1 MKKRQ
6 IALVA
11 IISILMFFG
20 LGTVVQAEIVLGAI
34 SNRTAPT
41 SDAGIPHMDGVLYAW
56 DWINSNGGLNG
67 EKVKVIE
74 IECGYDQP
82 RTVAA
87 FKRLVGSY
95 KVPLVHGFGTPDS
108 LAVVPFSTRSKVIYM
123 PLSYLMEWNPEYAP
137 YYFVTNSS
145 YSFAGRSAVQFVKKE
160 GGKLA
165 LIYNPGGFGENP
177 IKDIKDEARKIGVPI
192 VAEEN
197 IGYVPTDAVQQV
209 LKFKETGATHIW
221 MGNTDSAMIVLA
233 KDLKKQG
240 VNAKIIGNIY
250 AATENF
256 INTAGADAEGHYGM
270 YGTVPY
276 GTTSA
281 PAMKDIIA
289 TDYKDKTHTHFI
301 RGWAQTLLVAEAIK
315 RLQFAGK
322 KITGE
327 NLKAAFETI
336 SDYTAGGLVPPIT
349 ITPEDHYVSMINP
362 VWQVQNGKY
371 VKIWDNMLDRGVYG
385 WEAIKATWSPTKD

>member
-1 MKKRQ
+1 MRRRLVLVMAIMAMVTLMGFGT
-6 IALVA
+6 IA
-11 IISILMFFG
+11 
-20 LGTVVQAEIVLGAI
+20 QAEIVLGGI

-41 SDAGIPHMDGVLYAW
+41 SDAGIPHMDGVLWAW
-56 DWINSNGGLNG
+56 KWINSQGGLSG
-67 EKVKVIE
+67 EQVKVIE

-87 FKRLVGSY
+87 FKRLVQNH

-108 LAVVPFSTRSKVIYM
+108 LACVPFSTRWKVIYM
-123 PLSYLMEWNPEYAP
+123 PLSYLMEWNPKFAP
-137 YYFVTNSS
+137 YYFVTNST

-177 IKDIKDEARKIGVPI
+177 IPDIKREAKKIGVPI
-192 VAEEN
+192 VAEEH

-240 VNAKIIGNIY
+240 VDAKIIGNIY
-250 AATENF
+250 AADEY
-256 INTAGADAEGHYGM
+256 IIETAGPDAEGHYGM

-276 GTTSA
+276 GDPGA
-281 PAMKDIIA
+281 PAMKDIMA
-289 TDYKDKTHTHFI
+289 CDHPGKHNTHFI
-301 RGWAQTLLVAEAIK
+301 RGWAQTLLTAEAIK
-315 RLQFAGK
+315 RVQAAGK
-322 KITGE
+322 KITGV
-327 NLKAAFETI
+327 NLKAAFETMKDF
-336 SDYTAGGLVPPIT
+336 SPGGLVPDIT

-371 VKIWDNMLDRGVYG
+371 VKVWDNTLDRSVYG
-385 WEAIKATWSPTKD
+385 WQAIKDTWTPTKE

>member
-1 MKKRQ
+1 MKKGL
-6 IALVA
+6 IVVVALMAVTFFSLGAVA
-11 IISILMFFG
+11 
-20 LGTVVQAEIVLGAI
+20 QAEIVLGGI

-41 SDAGIPHMDGVLYAW
+41 SDAGIPHMDGVLHAW
-56 DWINSNGGLNG
+56 KWINANGGVGG
-67 EKVKVIE
+67 EQVKVIE

-87 FKRLVGSY
+87 FKRLVKSY

-123 PLSYLMEWNPEYAP
+123 PLSYLMEWNPKFAP
-137 YYFVTNSS
+137 YYFVTNAT
-145 YSFAGRSAVQFVKKE
+145 YSHAGRSAVQFVKKE

-165 LIYNPGGFGENP
+165 LLYNPGGFGENP
-177 IKDIKDEARKIGVPI
+177 IADIKDEAKKIGVPI
-192 VAEEN
+192 VAEEH

-221 MGNTDSAMIVLA
+221 MGNTDSATIVLA

-250 AATENF
+250 AAAEN
-256 INTAGADAEGHYGM
+256 IPATAGADAEGHYGM

-276 GTTSA
+276 GTRGAS
-281 PAMKDIIA
+281 AMKHIMA
-289 TDYKDKTHTHFI
+289 SDYKNKTHTHFI
-301 RGWAQTLLVAEAIK
+301 RGWAQTLLAAEAIK
-315 RLQFAGK
+315 RCQFAGK
-322 KITGE
+322 PINGP

-336 SDYTAGGLVPPIT
+336 SDYSPGGLVPPIT
-349 ITPEDHYVSMINP
+349 ITPEDHYVSMIVP
-362 VWQVQNGKY
+362 VWQIQNGKY
-371 VKIWDNMLDRGVYG
+371 VKVWDNMLDRDVYG
-385 WEAIKATWSPTKD
+385 WQAIKDTWKGH